1 MTVRVTSSD
10 FRNPANGVST
20 VTVKLVKSDGT
31 VLTSMTSSG
40 TTFNL
45 TTQTLPAA
53 GTYTVVI
60 DPTLANTGA
69 LTVSVT
75 NP

>member
-1 MTVRVTSSD
+1 
-10 FRNPANGVST
+10 VST

-40 TTFNL
+40 STFNL
-45 TTQTLPAA
+45 TTQTLPATD
-53 GTYTVVI
+53 TYTVVI